1 MDEEREEQAAGN
13 VYISFGVMGWVT
25 GEESVVHTKFGSVS
39 SYMTVSV
46 YACKGRLWNTF
57 INPDTLSRTQTEIDF
72 QDCGWFM
79 QPPDTFHS
87 GRHTHLQLWT

>member
-46 YACKGRLWNTF
+46 YACKGRL
-57 INPDTLSRTQTEIDF
+57 
-72 QDCGWFM
+72 
-79 QPPDTFHS
+79 
-87 GRHTHLQLWT
+87 